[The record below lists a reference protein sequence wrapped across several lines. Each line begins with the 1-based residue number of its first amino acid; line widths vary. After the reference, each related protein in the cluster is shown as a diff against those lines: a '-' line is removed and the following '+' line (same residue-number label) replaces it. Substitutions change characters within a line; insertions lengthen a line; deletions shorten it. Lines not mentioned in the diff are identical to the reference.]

1 MSANATIWTDL
12 HELAEKAAKKFKLPT
27 SIIIEP
33 MPKPRRGDGDNTRQ
47 PGATPL
53 IRIRVHRVGRPRQ
66 ALKTTTILATLA
78 HELAHLK
85 YWDHGKEQYHL
96 THEIADFFREEG
108 HEVANKLHAPMWGES
123 KSLAPGLKKSCDY
136 CCKRLTR
143 E

>member
-66 ALKTTTILATLA
+66 ALKTTTIFGNSGPRASPIW
-78 HELAHLK
+78 K
-85 YWDHGKEQYHL
+85 YWDHGKEHI
-96 THEIADFFREEG
+96 T
-108 HEVANKLHAPMWGES
+108 
-123 KSLAPGLKKSCDY
+123 
-136 CCKRLTR
+136 
-143 E
+143 